1 MSSRATPRPFLLARS
16 LTRVVFF
23 SRSDMEA
30 VQNLRTAIYSF
41 KLRVEAADEGSK
53 KREKLFDQ
61 ALNYLY
67 RCAFPLPALSYLCEA
82 SELMQSPTSTGTPP

>member
-1 MSSRATPRPFLLARS
+1 MSSCRTDTVHESASADS
-16 LTRVVFF
+16 CSVF
-23 SRSDMEA
+23 RSDMEA

-67 RCAFPLPALSYLCEA
+67 RCAV
-82 SELMQSPTSTGTPP
+82 STLQHLYSSLN

>member
-1 MSSRATPRPFLLARS
+1 
-16 LTRVVFF
+16 
-23 SRSDMEA
+23 MEA

-67 RCAFPLPALSYLCEA
+67 RCAV
-82 SELMQSPTSTGTPP
+82 STLQHLYSSLN

>member
-1 MSSRATPRPFLLARS
+1 
-16 LTRVVFF
+16 
-23 SRSDMEA
+23 MEA

-67 RCAFPLPALSYLCEA
+67 RCVF
-82 SELMQSPTSTGTPP
+82 SPSCNVCLQLLG